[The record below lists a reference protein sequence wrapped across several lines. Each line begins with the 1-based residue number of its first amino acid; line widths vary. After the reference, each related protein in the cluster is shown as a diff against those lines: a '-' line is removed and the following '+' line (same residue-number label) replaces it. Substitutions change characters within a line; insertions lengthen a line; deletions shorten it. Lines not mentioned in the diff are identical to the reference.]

1 VETNNADETAGTSAR
16 RRWGVLGQRDFRL
29 LWIGETARGI
39 GNSVTAVAVPLVAVV
54 TLDSSATAVGLLTA
68 AIWLPWLLIGLPA
81 GAWVDRMQRRPL
93 LIACAVISAVLYAT
107 VPIAAWL
114 DALTFTHLLAVVL
127 ICGIAAV
134 FVRTAVH
141 SYLPTV
147 VTDADLQEGNAR
159 ISASESATDVV
170 GKGLAGLIS
179 QVFGAVTGLLLD
191 AITFILSALCLIG
204 IKAKEAKPEPPDHP
218 IPLGRQITEGLHF
231 VFSDRYLRPIVTYG
245 ALVNFALLGYQAV
258 QVVFLVRTVGANTAT
273 VGVIL
278 TAGSLGGIVGA
289 SAAPAIGRRFGT
301 ARGMLAT
308 QLVTGPFALLLPLT
322 TSGAGLAFFTLGTF
336 VLGFG
341 IVTCNVVLASF
352 RQTYCPPRILGR
364 VVATTMVIN
373 HSTIPVGAL
382 IGGFL
387 GDALG
392 PRPAM
397 WIMTAVLAPCGLVL
411 ALSPMRT
418 RRDLPTTARPEPSLD
433 AQETEPA

>member
-1 VETNNADETAGTSAR
+1 METKNADDTAGTSTR
-16 RRWGVLGQRDFRL
+16 RKRGVLGQQDFRL
-29 LWIGETARGI
+29 LWIGETSRGI
-39 GNSVTAVAVPLVAVV
+39 GNSVTTVAVPLVAVV
-54 TLDSSATAVGLLTA
+54 TLNTSATAVGLLSA
-68 AIWLPWLLIGLPA
+68 AVWLPWLLVGLPA
-81 GAWVDRMQRRPL
+81 GAWVDRMRRRPL
-93 LIACAVISAVLYAT
+93 LIACAVVSAVLYAT

-114 DALTFTHLLAVVL
+114 DALTFSHLLAVVL

-147 VTDADLQEGNAR
+147 LTEADLQEGNAR

-179 QVFGAVTGLLLD
+179 QAFGAAAGLFLD
-191 AITFILSALCLIG
+191 ALTFVLSALCLTG
-204 IKAKEAKPEPPDHP
+204 IKAREAKPEQPDQP
-218 IPLGRQITEGLHF
+218 IPLGRQIAEGLRF

-258 QVVFLVRTVGANTAT
+258 QVVFLVRTVGAGTAS
-273 VGVIL
+273 VGVLL
-278 TAGSLGGIVGA
+278 TAGSIGGIVGA
-289 SAAPAIGRRFGT
+289 SVAPAVGRRFGT

-308 QLVTGPFALLLPLT
+308 QLLTGPFALLLPLT
-322 TSGAGLAFFTLGTF
+322 TSGAGLAFFALGTF

-364 VVATTMVIN
+364 VVATTMVLN
-373 HSTIPVGAL
+373 HSTIPLGAL

-397 WIMTAVLAPCGLVL
+397 WIMNAVLAPCGLVL
-411 ALSPMRT
+411 ALGPMRSQ
-418 RRDLPTTARPEPSLD
+418 RDLPAMPRPEPD
-433 AQETEPA
+433 PDTQEKEPA

>member
-1 VETNNADETAGTSAR
+1 METKNADDTAGAGPR
-16 RRWGVLGQRDFRL
+16 GRWGVLGRRDFRL

-68 AIWLPWLLIGLPA
+68 AIWLPWLLVGLPA
-81 GAWVDRMQRRPL
+81 GAWVDRMRRRPL
-93 LIACAVISAVLYAT
+93 LIACAVVSAVLYAT
-107 VPIAAWL
+107 VPVAAWL

-127 ICGIAAV
+127 VCGVAAV

-179 QVFGAVTGLLLD
+179 QAFGAVAGLLLD
-191 AITFILSALCLIG
+191 SVTFILSALCLTG
-204 IKAKEAKPEPPDHP
+204 IKAKEAKPEPPEHP
-218 IPLGRQITEGLHF
+218 VPLGRQITEGLRF

-289 SAAPAIGRRFGT
+289 SAAPAIGRRLGT

-322 TSGAGLAFFTLGTF
+322 TSGAGLAFFALGTF

-397 WIMTAVLAPCGLVL
+397 WIMTAVIAPCGLVL
-411 ALSPMRT
+411 ALGPMRT
-418 RRDLPTTARPEPSLD
+418 QRDLPTTERPEPSPD
-433 AQETEPA
+433 TQETEPA

>member
-1 VETNNADETAGTSAR
+1 METKNAAGTSPSR
-16 RRWGVLGQRDFRL
+16 KWGVLGQRDFRL

-54 TLDSSATAVGLLTA
+54 TLDTSATAVGVLTA
-68 AIWLPWLLIGLPA
+68 AVWLPWLLIGLPA
-81 GAWVDRMQRRPL
+81 GAWADRMRRRPL
-93 LIACAVISAVLYAT
+93 LMACAVVSAILYAT
-107 VPIAAWL
+107 VPVAAWL
-114 DALTFTHLLAVVL
+114 DVLTFTHLLTVVL
-127 ICGIAAV
+127 VCGIAAV

-147 VTDADLQEGNAR
+147 LTDADLQEGNAR

-179 QVFGAVTGLLLD
+179 QVLGAVTGLLLD
-191 AITFILSALCLIG
+191 AVTFILSALCLAG
-204 IKAKEAKPEPPDHP
+204 IKAKETEPERPDQSV
-218 IPLGRQITEGLHF
+218 PLGRQITEGLRF
-231 VFSDRYLRPIVTYG
+231 VFGDRYLRPIVTYG

-273 VGVIL
+273 VGVLL
-278 TAGSLGGIVGA
+278 TAGSIGGIVGA

-301 ARGMLAT
+301 ARGMLAA
-308 QLVTGPFALLLPLT
+308 QLLTGPFALLLPLT
-322 TSGAGLAFFTLGTF
+322 ASGAGLAFFAVGTF

-387 GDALG
+387 GDAVG

-411 ALSPMRT
+411 ALGPMRSQ
-418 RRDLPTTARPEPSLD
+418 RDLPATVRPEPSPD
-433 AQETEPA
+433 THEKEPA